1 RFHENVTDRAKNT
14 KETTD
19 IVLSQCTSKLP
30 DSAHIRLPPLDHIKR
45 TIQQHRKKNDLPQ
58 IVNDVDFSSVP
69 VVLQS
74 TKRNDTFL
82 RIDTDSGNSPEQTV
96 ILEFS
101 TDFLMNGAFDIVP
114 AIFYQLFVIHAV
126 HREHVIPVAFCLL
139 RQKNTTTYQEM
150 VNKILEFAPAWNH
163 RTIML
168 DFEKT
173 VLNVLSNSFAQV
185 SLSDYF
191 EDNYIV
197 RFRANGSRTRPLF
210 TIEYWNA
217 HERTNN
223 SAEAW
228 NRCIKCIFQCSHPT
242 L

>member
-82 RIDTDSGNSPEQTV
+82 RIDTDS
-96 ILEFS
+96 
-101 TDFLMNGAFDIVP
+101 
-114 AIFYQLFVIHAV
+114 
-126 HREHVIPVAFCLL
+126 
-139 RQKNTTTYQEM
+139 
-150 VNKILEFAPAWNH
+150 
-163 RTIML
+163 
-168 DFEKT
+168 
-173 VLNVLSNSFAQV
+173 
-185 SLSDYF
+185 DYF